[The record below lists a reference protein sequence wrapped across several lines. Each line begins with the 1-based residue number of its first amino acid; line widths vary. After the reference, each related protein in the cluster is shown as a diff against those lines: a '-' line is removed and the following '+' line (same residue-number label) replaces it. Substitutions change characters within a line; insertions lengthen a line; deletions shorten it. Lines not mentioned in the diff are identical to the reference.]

1 MSIPCLF
8 EDRFTIRNVDNS
20 KFERVSRIRA
30 KSSGLD
36 ADLILD
42 VHNQLL
48 PVAEKQGLHIGL
60 TNSLVSDRKSDGA
73 TDAQQLS
80 GYDYVMYGKVFKLEE
95 TSSERRKSSSITRGL
110 SCRYPQSIL
119 SVFGRVTLYL
129 SFGGLLMSL
138 AADKHVVGDL
148 ELDMRVYLLV
158 KRSAESLVE

>member
-8 EDRFTIRNVDNS
+8 EDRFTVRSVDNN

-36 ADLILD
+36 AELILD
-42 VHNQLL
+42 VNKQLL
-48 PVAEKQGLHIGL
+48 PLAEKQGVHIGL
-60 TNSLVSDRKSDGA
+60 TNSLVLPDRKADGS

-95 TSSERRKSSSITRGL
+95 TSSERR
-110 SCRYPQSIL
+110 
-119 SVFGRVTLYL
+119 TLYL

-158 KRSAESLVE
+158 KRSQESLVEC

>member
-8 EDRFTIRNVDNS
+8 EDRFTVRNVDNS

-60 TNSLVSDRKSDGA
+60 TNSLSGPDRKSDGTA
-73 TDAQQLS
+73 DPQQLS

-95 TSSERRKSSSITRGL
+95 TSSERR
-110 SCRYPQSIL
+110 
-119 SVFGRVTLYL
+119 TLYL

-158 KRSAESLVE
+158 KRSTESLIE

>member
-60 TNSLVSDRKSDGA
+60 TNSLAPDRKSDGS

-95 TSSERRKSSSITRGL
+95 TSSERR
-110 SCRYPQSIL
+110 
-119 SVFGRVTLYL
+119 TLYL

-158 KRSAESLVE
+158 KRSTESLVE

>member
-1 MSIPCLF
+1 M
-8 EDRFTIRNVDNS
+8 RNVDNS

-60 TNSLVSDRKSDGA
+60 TNSLAGPDRKSDGSP
-73 TDAQQLS
+73 DPQRLS

-95 TSSERRKSSSITRGL
+95 TSSERR
-110 SCRYPQSIL
+110 
-119 SVFGRVTLYL
+119 TLYL

-158 KRSAESLVE
+158 KRSTESLIE

>member
-60 TNSLVSDRKSDGA
+60 TNSLGSDRKADGS

-95 TSSERRKSSSITRGL
+95 TSSERR
-110 SCRYPQSIL
+110 
-119 SVFGRVTLYL
+119 TLYL